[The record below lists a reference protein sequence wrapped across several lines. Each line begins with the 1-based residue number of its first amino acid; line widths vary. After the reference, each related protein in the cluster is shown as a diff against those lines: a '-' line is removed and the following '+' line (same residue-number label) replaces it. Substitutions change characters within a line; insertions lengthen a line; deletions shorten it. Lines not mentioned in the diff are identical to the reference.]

1 MENSTLTIKRKRPAA
16 VPFSKLE
23 IGEIFEFAN
32 CDDIL
37 IKTEAVTLL
46 NHKDVTKNAV
56 SLKDGKLCM
65 VGNLWKVFRV
75 NATLMEE

>member
-16 VPFSKLE
+16 IPFSKLE
-23 IGEIFEFAN
+23 IGEIFEFAD
-32 CDDIL
+32 CDDIF
-37 IKTEAVTLL
+37 IKTEVVTLF
-46 NHKDVTKNAV
+46 NYKSVTKNAV